1 MSGFLSFVL
10 KRLCWM
16 IATAWVV
23 YTFSFFLM
31 YAVPGGPY
39 SRERRLPPI
48 LEQRYKERYRL
59 DDPWIK
65 QYAETVSAAIQ
76 SGAFP
81 DGIRRLQSLLT
92 SVAQQP
98 DAGELVPYVKFRLL
112 TAEYNRDIGQKDAD
126 FEKINTAY
134 QEQLQQ
140 FVSTYSR
147 SPDAAEAMLQLA
159 IGAEF
164 AGKTNDA
171 IGWFGR
177 IASDFPKD
185 DLAPKAIGAKR
196 RTILIQFLIEA
207 ASICL
212 IGGVI
217 AVAIA
222 WPVTLLMQKF
232 MPAVLSL
239 TVVGIALLV
248 ALVTG
253 LASGFFPAWRAARM
267 NPVDALR
274 NE

>member
-1 MSGFLSFVL
+1 QGRRNASG
-10 KRLCWM
+10 
-16 IATAWVV
+16 AD
-23 YTFSFFLM
+23 
-31 YAVPGGPY
+31 
-39 SRERRLPPI
+39 LPAKI
-48 LEQRYKERYRL
+48 LGTSPAEDRPL
-59 DDPWIK
+59 WIK

-112 TAEYNRDIGQKDAD
+112 TAEYNRDIGQKEAD

-147 SPDAAEAMLQLA
+147 NPDAAEAMLQLA

-196 RTILIQFLIEA
+196 RLE
-207 ASICL
+207 SV
-212 IGGVI
+212 GK
-217 AVAIA
+217 AI
-222 WPVTLLMQKF
+222 PLSGKTLDGRTF
-232 MPAVLSL
+232 D
-239 TVVGIALLV
+239 
-248 ALVTG
+248 
-253 LASGFFPAWRAARM
+253 LASNKG
-267 NPVDALR
+267 
-274 NE
+274 